1 MTRVCVFFPKML
13 LQISIFNSDD
23 NHRKWMFCFHL
34 QFLTYKLE
42 WSSKSPNIH
51 PHPNVPIQMPSFNPL
66 LIYIP
71 SAFSPTPLHLS
82 LWLFNTV
89 SWFCY
94 TFLDFRVLKLNSAE
108 GCFSELLNNTIGLWP
123 CAQRH
128 SQHQLPSCSAAP
140 TSSLLCL
147 HHSQPASDNASA
159 PHLVTKNSAVPSPFS
174 YN

>member
-1 MTRVCVFFPKML
+1 MSFSLKCFCGSVFSIQMIIIGSESSVFTCSFLPINQNDL
-13 LQISIFNSDD
+13 LNHPIF
-23 NHRKWMFCFHL
+23 
-34 QFLTYKLE
+34 
-42 WSSKSPNIH
+42 I
-51 PHPNVPIQMPSFNPL
+51 PIQMCPSKCQVSILSSYAFL
-66 LIYIP
+66 LP
-71 SAFSPTPLHLS
+71 FSPTPFHLS

-108 GCFSELLNNTIGLWP
+108 GCFSELLNNTINLWP

-128 SQHQLPSCSAAP
+128 SQHQLPFCSAAP